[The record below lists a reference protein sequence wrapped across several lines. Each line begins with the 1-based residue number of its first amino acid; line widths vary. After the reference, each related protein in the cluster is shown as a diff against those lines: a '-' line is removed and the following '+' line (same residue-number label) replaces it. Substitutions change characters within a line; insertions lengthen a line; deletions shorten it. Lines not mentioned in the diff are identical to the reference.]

1 MLMNLTLQNYE
12 ELERLALAYEK
23 KKEFTE
29 KNFRVL
35 TGQRGE
41 GR

>member
-23 KKEFTE
+23 KKEFT
-29 KNFRVL
+29 KRIS
-35 TGQRGE
+35 G
-41 GR
+41 